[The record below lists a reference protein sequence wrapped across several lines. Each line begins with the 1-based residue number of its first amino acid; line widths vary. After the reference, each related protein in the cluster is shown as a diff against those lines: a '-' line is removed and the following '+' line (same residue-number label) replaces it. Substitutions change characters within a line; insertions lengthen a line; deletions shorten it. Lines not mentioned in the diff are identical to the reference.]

1 MEVSFPPL
9 SGATGPNGPMSGG
22 EIGASA
28 RQQAG
33 EGRLNV
39 KKTRIICSNIDVVLE
54 FSASSSSRS
63 QKLAP
68 TRYLMGV
75 SSTALKES
83 SMYFRVIL
91 DPDKFRE
98 GRELFEKT
106 AQLDYKY
113 GAGEVSMNDAATFAE
128 LPAISVELPP
138 LAGVFDKA
146 DLIETFLKVLHF
158 GSTKSHSVH
167 HTQQILDHLAK
178 KSISFVANLIV
189 LSDRFGGQQVL
200 GQTLNMPL
208 SGVSRSVGQTL
219 MSKTLRRLQT
229 SQIEDEER
237 TRQAIYFALFL
248 GYNDG
253 IVAFTHRLIIDGSKE
268 WIYGGR
274 DGWVGIDRPLWW
286 HLPHGIE
293 DETRFRHQSILDTI
307 TDLQSHFLRA
317 YGALPP
323 ESSHSS
329 QIKGLTT
336 SALPLPPPQHP
347 SKLQCRRMYENS
359 RACDSFHL
367 GEIIRFFTT
376 RTKTLHLESTLSSQ
390 THNSDSDSDS
400 RSEVDNEE
408 HINPQYPNHTNLAQ
422 PPVPPTNIP
431 TLLASLRQC
440 PEYQID
446 PNHVGCGL
454 RRRLLP
460 ALDCLANFT
469 TNSHSAVGI
478 CPTHYNNNNPSS
490 STTTKHTS
498 LGSWRNH
505 KFREA
510 VTVSIGAGKVDSI
523 IYANDGRANGAL
535 AETCTC
541 VGNAELA
548 RAVFTARRRVWNL

>member
-1 MEVSFPPL
+1 M
-9 SGATGPNGPMSGG
+9 A
-22 EIGASA
+22 AST
-28 RQQAG
+28 RQQVG

-113 GAGEVSMNDAATFAE
+113 GAGEVSMNDAATFTE

-167 HTQQILDHLAK
+167 QTQEILDHLAK

-189 LSDRFGGQQVL
+189 LSDRFGGQQAL
-200 GQTLNMPL
+200 GQALNMPL

-237 TRQAIYFALFL
+237 TRQAIYFASFL

-286 HLPHGIE
+286 HLPQGIE
-293 DETRFRHQSILDTI
+293 GRLVFVLFLDPFALINNPLALFFHWISTLKFLTRSHTFKRQFQMKPASATNLFSI
-307 TDLQSHFLRA
+307 Q
-317 YGALPP
+317 
-323 ESSHSS
+323 S
-329 QIKGLTT
+329 QICNPTF
-336 SALPLPPPQHP
+336 SAPMAPFRQNPHTLP
-347 SKLQCRRMYENS
+347 K
-359 RACDSFHL
+359 
-367 GEIIRFFTT
+367 
-376 RTKTLHLESTLSSQ
+376 
-390 THNSDSDSDS
+390 
-400 RSEVDNEE
+400 
-408 HINPQYPNHTNLAQ
+408 
-422 PPVPPTNIP
+422 
-431 TLLASLRQC
+431 
-440 PEYQID
+440 
-446 PNHVGCGL
+446 
-454 RRRLLP
+454 
-460 ALDCLANFT
+460 
-469 TNSHSAVGI
+469 
-478 CPTHYNNNNPSS
+478 
-490 STTTKHTS
+490 
-498 LGSWRNH
+498 
-505 KFREA
+505 
-510 VTVSIGAGKVDSI
+510 
-523 IYANDGRANGAL
+523 
-535 AETCTC
+535 
-541 VGNAELA
+541 
-548 RAVFTARRRVWNL
+548 